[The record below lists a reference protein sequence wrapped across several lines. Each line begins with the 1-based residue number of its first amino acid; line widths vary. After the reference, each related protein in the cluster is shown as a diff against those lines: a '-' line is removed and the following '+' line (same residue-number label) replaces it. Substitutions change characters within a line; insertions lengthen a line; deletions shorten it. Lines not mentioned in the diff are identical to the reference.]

1 VRQCIA
7 ADNRICSAH
16 LFPGDRFGGENFSLD
31 IRTLTH
37 AVEDS
42 GVKNKLLEQIWY
54 INEQQKELLFR
65 KLWNYFRGDLKGKVI
80 AIWGAAFK
88 ENTPSI
94 QQSPVHAM
102 LRALWAQGVKV
113 KLHDPQAIANI
124 EKVYGPREDLILCKG
139 QYQAVEGAHAL
150 CLITAWKQY
159 GSPDYP
165 YLIKLMQ
172 HPLILDG
179 RNL

>member
-1 VRQCIA
+1 MA
-7 ADNRICSAH
+7 
-16 LFPGDRFGGENFSLD
+16 
-31 IRTLTH
+31 
-37 AVEDS
+37 DS
-42 GVKNKLLEQIWY
+42 GVKNQLLEQVWD

-102 LRALWAQGVKV
+102 LTALWAQGVTV

-124 EKVYGPREDLILCKG
+124 EKVYGPREDLILCKD

-179 RNL
+179 RNLYDPTYVKTRGFNYIGVGR